1 MSINGVC
8 RLYEQHEPL
17 EIARETRGHG
27 INMALLVSVFVI
39 SFLLEVFLS
48 LGSGENPTMISVP
61 EGEPVSFECSFDG
74 SPAAGNPFYEIIWMY
89 EMTHKNVSKRILY
102 FRMTRPN
109 TSVPVSVTEGY
120 FRGCLEFEKNIS
132 SLVIPKVRVNDSGL
146 YYCDVNTVPF
156 LVKLRTNGTHLI
168 VTEFIDTASP
178 SVFLLTYDSGT
189 RGINFESANKT
200 PSLKSPRD
208 AVNVLLVSS
217 LTAGLLLFLLAL
229 GLYFTLKRRSQAKK
243 PEVSP
248 EMSDPICS
256 TPAPA
261 QRESFTQPVGSEMIY
276 SKLQWSKCSVE
287 SSPEGS
293 AHSGEPVTME
303 EPRAGTSAPGT
314 DTVYAMLQAPR
325 MYPLHLV

>member
-168 VTEFIDTASP
+168 VTA
-178 SVFLLTYDSGT
+178 
-189 RGINFESANKT
+189 
-200 PSLKSPRD
+200 PRD